1 VAAVLKSCIPQ
12 VIDDVSNGTASLSY
26 LKGGISS
33 FSKKYPYVCCKF
45 DDKQSLS
52 GFEQL
57 AFSWPSRISQHIYLG
72 DWQAASNETVVRTLG
87 IKYIVNC
94 CKERNAFEDKEG
106 FVYYNIS
113 IGDDP
118 AEDISKY
125 FVGVINFIKE
135 ATKKDEK
142 ILVHCHAGVSRSTT
156 VVVAY
161 LMVRK
166 RWPLQKALHFVKKK
180 RYIVE
185 PNFGFLEQLCQF
197 EQAQGLGISSQ
208 DTTSEA

>member
-1 VAAVLKSCIPQ
+1 
-12 VIDDVSNGTASLSY
+12 
-26 LKGGISS
+26 
-33 FSKKYPYVCCKF
+33 
-45 DDKQSLS
+45 
-52 GFEQL
+52 
-57 AFSWPSRISQHIYLG
+57 
-72 DWQAASNETVVRTLG
+72 
-87 IKYIVNC
+87 
-94 CKERNAFEDKEG
+94 
-106 FVYYNIS
+106 
-113 IGDDP
+113 
-118 AEDISKY
+118 
-125 FVGVINFIKE
+125 
-135 ATKKDEK
+135 
-142 ILVHCHAGVSRSTT
+142 LVHCHAGVSRSTT

>member
-1 VAAVLKSCIPQ
+1 LVGFKRTTIVLRHNPH
-12 VIDDVSNGTASLSY
+12 LHH
-26 LKGGISS
+26 LPGGISS

-57 AFSWPSRISQHIYLG
+57 AFSWPSRISQHIYLGRDPLQWPNQESEFDFLAIRQWEDTDQPRTISVAG

-125 FVGVINFIKE
+125 FVGVINFI
-135 ATKKDEK
+135 
-142 ILVHCHAGVSRSTT
+142 ST
-156 VVVAY
+156 VLLSLA
-161 LMVRK
+161 
-166 RWPLQKALHFVKKK
+166 
-180 RYIVE
+180 
-185 PNFGFLEQLCQF
+185 
-197 EQAQGLGISSQ
+197 SSQ
-208 DTTSEA
+208 DFAH